1 MKSKIAWMLSTIS
14 LCAVLAGTNAY
25 GQSSTKLKAN
35 IPFDFRVGSQ
45 SLPAGE
51 YTVTPKSPT
60 MVVIQSKEHHQ
71 SAVALTNAVQ
81 ANQSPAN
88 GKLIF
93 NRNGALYFLSQ
104 IWTPGEEVGRELLK
118 SKVEQEVAGGTS
130 PSETTI
136 LTAQKADK

>member
-1 MKSKIAWMLSTIS
+1 MKSKIAWMLLPIS
-14 LCAVLAGTNAY
+14 LFVVLAGTYAY
-25 GQSSTKLKAN
+25 GQSSTRMKVN

-51 YTVTPKSPT
+51 YTVVPKSPT

-71 SAVALTNAVQ
+71 SAAALSNAVQ

-93 NRNGALYFLSQ
+93 NRYGALYFLSQ
-104 IWTPGEEVGRELLK
+104 IWTPGEEVGRKLPK
-118 SKVEQEVAGGTS
+118 SGVEQEVAGGTS
-130 PSETTI
+130 PSETI
-136 LTAQKADK
+136 VLTAQKVDK